1 MEKIASSALS
11 SLDRAA
17 RLIARRDLSPDEL
30 ISSVLERI
38 DRINPHLKAYVSV
51 FHEEALAEARQATD
65 EIVAHGP
72 RSPLHGIPVAI
83 KDLYDVRGKPT
94 LAGSRVREGHVAG
107 PDSEVVSRLRRAGA
121 IIVGKTVTHEFASGV
136 TSPPARN
143 PWNLN
148 CVPGGSSG
156 GSGAA
161 VAADLCMA
169 ATGTDTA
176 GSIRIPASVNGVV
189 GLKPTFGR
197 ISKRGIVPLAW
208 SLDHAGPLVKTVFD
222 AALVLNATAGYDS
235 ADPSSSDE
243 PVPDYTSA
251 VDSGV
256 AGLRVAV
263 VQNWYFDHVN
273 GFVASAVQKAAHIFE
288 ELGALVEEVRVP
300 HLELAMAVHHII
312 LASEASTYH
321 QPTLRTVPDRYR
333 RGTRL
338 FLKAGELVPATDYLN
353 AQRARELIRQGFRE
367 AFSGIDVIIAPS
379 LPTTAATFGS
389 NKVQIDE
396 AEDITQAYMRLSV
409 PANLAGL
416 PALSVP
422 CGFQDGLPIGL
433 QIMGKPFEEQMVL
446 RAGYAYEQATKHHLQ
461 RALLD

>member
-1 MEKIASSALS
+1 MEEITPSALS
-11 SLDRAA
+11 SLNRAA
-17 RLIARRDLSPDEL
+17 RLIASGDLSPDEL
-30 ISSVLERI
+30 ICSVLERI
-38 DRINPHLKAYVSV
+38 DRINPHLEAYVTV
-51 FHEEALAEARQATD
+51 FYEEALAEAGRATD

-72 RSPLHGIPVAI
+72 RGPLHGIPVAI

-94 LAGSRVREGHVAG
+94 LAGSRVREGHVADA
-107 PDSEVVSRLRRAGA
+107 DSEVVSRLRRAGA

-143 PWNLN
+143 PWNLD

-222 AALVLNATAGYDS
+222 AALLLNVTAGYDP

-263 VQNWYFDHVN
+263 VQNWYFDRVN
-273 GFVASAVQKAAHIFE
+273 GFVTRAVQKAAHTFE
-288 ELGALVEEVRVP
+288 ELGARVEEVRVP
-300 HLELAMAVHHII
+300 HLELAMAVHYTI

-353 AQRARELIRQGFRE
+353 AQRARELIRQGFGE
-367 AFSGIDVIIAPS
+367 AFSGIDVMIAPS
-379 LPTTAATFGS
+379 LPTIAAAFGS

-396 AEDITQAYMRLSV
+396 AEDISQAYMRLSV

-422 CGFQDGLPIGL
+422 CGFHDGLPIGL

-446 RAGYAYEQATKHHLQ
+446 RAGYAYEQLTKHHLQ
-461 RALLD
+461 RALLN

>member
-1 MEKIASSALS
+1 VEEITPSALS
-11 SLDRAA
+11 SLNRAA
-17 RLIARRDLSPDEL
+17 RLIASGDLSPDEL
-30 ISSVLERI
+30 ICSVLERI
-38 DRINPHLKAYVSV
+38 DRINPHLEAYVTV
-51 FHEEALAEARQATD
+51 FYEEALAEAGRATD

-72 RSPLHGIPVAI
+72 RGPLHGIPVAI

-94 LAGSRVREGHVAG
+94 LAGSRVREGHVADA
-107 PDSEVVSRLRRAGA
+107 DSEVVSRLRRAGA

-143 PWNLN
+143 PWNLD

-222 AALVLNATAGYDS
+222 AALLLNVTAGYDP

-263 VQNWYFDHVN
+263 VQNWYFDRVN
-273 GFVASAVQKAAHIFE
+273 GFVASAVQKAAHTFE
-288 ELGALVEEVRVP
+288 ELGARVEEVRVP

-433 QIMGKPFEEQMVL
+433 QIMGKPFEEQTVL

-461 RALLD
+461 KAPLN